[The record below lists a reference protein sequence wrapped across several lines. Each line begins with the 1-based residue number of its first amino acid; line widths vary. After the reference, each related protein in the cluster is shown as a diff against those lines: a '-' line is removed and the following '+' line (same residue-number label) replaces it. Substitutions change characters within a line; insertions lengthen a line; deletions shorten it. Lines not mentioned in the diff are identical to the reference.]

1 MAVVVKMILIQCGCG
16 FISEGEGL
24 VGLGPSMLNRGKRE
38 LRSLERYDL
47 NVWLAADTGRWG

>member
-1 MAVVVKMILIQCGCG
+1 MVVKMILIQCGCG